1 LVVPLLRREAVIKQL
16 ATTSA
21 IIGIILGGCARTPSP
36 TMTSVAWDG
45 FGDDP
50 NRSVVKRQTRQNP
63 ALARR
68 GGNSNL
74 EREKTLATLRPYSDA
89 WWVVH
94 DEIEAEND
102 RQLNSKLA
110 ICRGCID
117 QKEETTGSVR

>member
-1 LVVPLLRREAVIKQL
+1 MPLLRHEAVIKQL

-21 IIGIILGGCARTPSP
+21 IIGLILGGCARTPSH

-45 FGDDP
+45 FSDDP

-63 ALARR
+63 ALANR

-89 WWVVH
+89 WWVVN

-110 ICRGCID
+110 
-117 QKEETTGSVR
+117 